1 MTKER
6 VVMRIFNCFAASL
19 LACAALVFSSC
30 DKGVTN
36 TVDMTGN
43 IYGVWQLDTKTVDRE
58 TLKET
63 DFGAEHFYLWL
74 TSFRIAFAKK
84 GSLSA
89 LDFKIQADGTVYA
102 YNDVSYQISFSE
114 ALVLSN
120 GLKEVMNLY
129 GTYDVKELSK
139 DKLVISKE
147 VGNSITTYT
156 FHKLFQEEEVESNQ

>member
-1 MTKER
+1 MK
-6 VVMRIFNCFAASL
+6 NFALLTSI
-19 LACAALVFSSC
+19 LACAALLFTSC

-43 IYGVWQLDTKTVDRE
+43 IYGVWQLDSKTVDGS
-58 TLKET
+58 TFKET

-74 TSFRIAFAKK
+74 TTFRVALAKK

-89 LDFKIQADGTVYA
+89 LDFKNMDVDGSVYA
-102 YNDVSYQISFSE
+102 YNDVKYQISFSE

-120 GLKEVMNLY
+120 GIKEVMNLY

-147 VGNSITTYT
+147 VGSSITTYT
-156 FHKLFQEEEVESNQ
+156 FHKLFQEEEVENGK